1 MKFRCRMIDLTAMR
15 DFTNIVTI
23 ISKISKQCI
32 LRLTTDEISFNI
44 GYDNIPVLWAELS
57 QSHFFTEYI
66 MSGVSE
72 EQNEIYLE
80 FESSMLARSLSSL
93 RLQSKSVK
101 IKLTNKL
108 QPCLTF
114 EIELS
119 SSNVESR
126 QCVHDVPVRVVPR
139 KEWTAYKVP
148 DISEFDI
155 SIDMPQLKYLRNIV
169 ERMKN
174 MSSHLTLTAD
184 KTGMFILRVETDSAN
199 VSTHFQG
206 LQVWSS
212 GQTEDNFAISATIDV
227 KKLLTFLSWDIVHPN
242 SVRCNILENKIVN
255 LFLDLA
261 GYLKV
266 RYFVPAIAI

>member
-1 MKFRCRMIDLTAMR
+1 MIDLTTMR
-15 DFTNIVTI
+15 EFTNIVTV
-23 ISKISKQCI
+23 ISRISKQCI

-44 GYDNIPVLWAELS
+44 GYDSVPVLWAELS

-80 FESSMLARSLSSL
+80 FESAMLARSLGSL
-93 RLQSKSVK
+93 RSHSKSVK
-101 IKLTNKL
+101 MKLTNKL

-119 SSNVESR
+119 SSTVESR

-139 KEWTAYKVP
+139 KEWTVYKVP
-148 DISEFDI
+148 DIPEFDI

-169 ERMKN
+169 ERMRN
-174 MSSHLTLTAD
+174 MSSQLTLTAD
-184 KTGMFILRVETDSAN
+184 KTGMFVLRVETDSAN
-199 VSTHFQG
+199 VSTHFQE
-206 LQVWSS
+206 LKVWSCS
-212 GQTEDNFAISATIDV
+212 QVEDNFTVSATIDV
-227 KKLLTFLSWDIVHPN
+227 KKFLTFLSWDIVHPN

-255 LFLDLA
+255 LFLDLS

-266 RYFVPAIAI
+266 RYFLPAIAT